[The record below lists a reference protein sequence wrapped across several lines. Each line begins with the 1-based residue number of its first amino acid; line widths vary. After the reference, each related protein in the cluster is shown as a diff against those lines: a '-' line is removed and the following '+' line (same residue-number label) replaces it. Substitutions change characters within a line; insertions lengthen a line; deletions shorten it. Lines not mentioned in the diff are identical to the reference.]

1 MTGLLEGHVALVT
14 GAGARLGRD
23 LAMALAAQ
31 GARVGVAVRSVAAGE
46 ETMALIDAAGGAAR
60 LVTMD
65 VTDETSVADGMGAIV
80 GAWGGLDIM
89 VHNANNSSSA
99 HPAPAVGVDREGW
112 LAQSRVALGGA
123 FLTARAAHQHLA
135 RSPHGRYLTLSST
148 FGFHGAAMNTIYA
161 AQKSAYRG
169 FVRALAR
176 EWGPD
181 GITVNAICPAA
192 ATDST
197 EAFFAQNPAMRDA
210 YLRKFPL
217 GRLGVPRTD
226 VADPMALLCS
236 DAFDYMT
243 GQIFFLDG
251 GMYPAA

>member
-1 MTGLLEGHVALVT
+1 MTGLLEGRVAIVT

-31 GARVGVAVRSVAAGE
+31 GARVGVAVRNVAAGE
-46 ETMALIDAAGGAAR
+46 ETVALIDAAGGAAR
-60 LVTMD
+60 LVAMD
-65 VTDETSVADGMGAIV
+65 VTDETSVADGTGALV

-89 VHNANNSSSA
+89 VHNASNSSSA
-99 HPAPAVGVDREGW
+99 HPAAAAGVSREDW

-123 FLTARAAHQHLA
+123 FLTARAAYPHLA

-148 FGFHGAAMNTIYA
+148 FGFHGAAMNTIYS

-197 EAFFAQNPAMRDA
+197 KEFFAQNPAMRDA

-236 DAFDYMT
+236 DAFGYMT

-251 GMYPAA
+251 GMYPAG